1 MERYDYILCGGGCAG
16 LSMLFYLL
24 DSKFKESKILIVD
37 PSIQDEVNKTW
48 CYWDTKPLPIHPEES
63 IYSWDTFSLK
73 SGQKKLRKSFKGLN
87 YFHLNSSDFYES
99 IIAKAKNK
107 SNNVEFLKDRVIEL
121 KEEFD
126 YVTIKTEISG
136 NFYGN
141 MVFDSMMNPVHTD
154 STNLKQLFV
163 GWKIKTQLD
172 TFEPKKMT
180 LMDFRTESSIPFD
193 FFYIL
198 PFSEKEALIEYTAYS
213 QNSISYD
220 RLELHLKKY
229 LQEKFAENPF
239 EITYVE
245 KGTIPMSTIQKSH
258 SDSNKIIP
266 IGTKAGWTKPSTG
279 YTFHQIQTN
288 CQLLVKRLE
297 ENKIDQ
303 LIIKRKTRFKFYDNI
318 LLNIAHKWPEKLKY
332 VFLNMFSTSSPDLI
346 FRFLSE
352 ETSFWE
358 ELKILSRLKF
368 MIFIKSLFSYES
380 R

>member
-1 MERYDYILCGGGCAG
+1 MDKYDYIVCGGGCAG
-16 LSMLFYLL
+16 LSILSYLL
-24 DSKFKESKILIVD
+24 DSKLKESKILVVD
-37 PSIQDEVNKTW
+37 PALHEEVNKTW
-48 CYWDTKPLPIHPEES
+48 CYWDIAPLSIHPTDS
-63 IYSWDTFSLK
+63 VYSWNSFSLK
-73 SGQKKLRKSFKGLN
+73 SDQRKLKKSFKDLN
-87 YFHLNSSDFYES
+87 YYHVDSKDFYAS
-99 IIAKAKNK
+99 VYAKAKNAG
-107 SNNVEFLKDRVIEL
+107 NVEFLKDSVLEL
-121 KEEFD
+121 KEEID
-126 YVTIKTEISG
+126 YVTIKTEKSG
-136 NFYGN
+136 DFYGN
-141 MVFDSMMNPVHTD
+141 MIFDSMMNPVQKD

-163 GWKIKTQLD
+163 GWKIKTQHD
-172 TFEPKKMT
+172 AFDPKKMT
-180 LMDFRTESSIPFD
+180 LMDFKTESSIPFD

-288 CQLLVKRLE
+288 CKLIVKSLE

-303 LIIKRKTRFKFYDNI
+303 LIIKRKSRFKFYDNI
-318 LLNIAHKWPEKLKY
+318 LLNIAHKWPAKLKY
-332 VFLNMFSTSSPDLI
+332 VFFNMFSTSSPDLI

-352 ETSFWE
+352 QTSFLE

-368 MIFIKSLFSYES
+368 MIFIKSLFTYES

>member
-1 MERYDYILCGGGCAG
+1 MKRYDYILCGGGCAG

-24 DSKFKESKILIVD
+24 DSKLKDSNILIIE
-37 PSIQDEVNKTW
+37 PSTHEEVNKTW
-48 CYWDTKPLPIHPEES
+48 CYWDTKPLTIHPQES
-63 IYSWDTFSLK
+63 IFSWNTFSLK
-73 SGQKKLRKSFKGLN
+73 SGQRKLKKSFADLT
-87 YFHLNSSDFYES
+87 YYHLNSRDFYAT
-99 IIAKAKNK
+99 IFAKAKTK
-107 SNNVEFLKDRVIEL
+107 SNVEFLKDRVIGL
-121 KEEFD
+121 EEESD
-126 YVTIKTEISG
+126 YVTIKTEKSG

-141 MVFDSMMNPVHTD
+141 LVFDSILNPIETD
-154 STNLKQLFV
+154 LSNLKQLFV
-163 GWKIKTQLD
+163 GWRIKTQLD
-172 TFEPKKMT
+172 AFDSKKMT
-180 LMDFRTESSIPFD
+180 LMDFRTESSTPFD

-213 QNSISYD
+213 KKTISYD
-220 RLELHLKKY
+220 SLELHLKKY

-245 KGTIPMSTIQKSH
+245 KGSIPMSTLLVSPPVSK
-258 SDSNKIIP
+258 KIIP

-297 ENKIDQ
+297 ENKTDQ
-303 LIIKRKTRFKFYDNI
+303 LTIKRKSRFKFYDTI
-318 LLNIAHKWPEKLKY
+318 LLNIAHRWPEKLKY
-332 VFLNMFSTSSPDLI
+332 VFLNMFGTSSPDLI

-358 ELKILSRLKF
+358 ELRILSRLKF
-368 MIFIKSLFSYES
+368 SIFIKSLFYYES

>member
-16 LSMLFYLL
+16 LSMLYYLL
-24 DSKFKESKILIVD
+24 DSKFKESKILIID
-37 PSIQDEVNKTW
+37 PLIHNEVNKTW
-48 CYWDTKPLPIHPEES
+48 CYWDTKPLSIHPQES
-63 IYSWDTFSLK
+63 VFAWDTFSLK
-73 SGQKKLRKSFKGLN
+73 TGQKKLRKSFKDLR
-87 YFHLNSSDFYES
+87 YFHLNSKDFYAS
-99 IIAKAKNK
+99 ILAKAKVK
-107 SNNVEFLKDRVIEL
+107 NNVEFIKDYVIGL
-121 KEEFD
+121 EEEPD
-126 YVTIKTEISG
+126 YVTIKTEKSG
-136 NFYGN
+136 IFLGN
-141 MVFDSMMNPVHTD
+141 RVFDSRINPNSKD
-154 STNLKQLFV
+154 ASKLKQLFV
-163 GWKIKTQLD
+163 GWKIKTQHD
-172 TFEPKKMT
+172 AFEPKKMT

-213 QNSISYD
+213 KKSISYD
-220 RLELHLKKY
+220 SLELHLKEY
-229 LQEKFAENPF
+229 LKKKFEENPF

-245 KGTIPMSTIQKSH
+245 KGSIPMSTLQTSH
-258 SDSNKIIP
+258 SESEKIIP

-288 CQLLVKRLE
+288 CQLIIKGLE

-303 LIIKRKTRFKFYDNI
+303 LIIKRKSRFIFYDSI
-318 LLNIAHKWPEKLKY
+318 LLNIAHRWPEKLKY
-332 VFLNMFSTSSPDLI
+332 VFLNMFGTSSPDMI

-368 MIFIKSLFSYES
+368 LIFIKSLFYYES